1 MNETDLL
8 NEITGLKSDITT
20 KMGGNTTALKALQ
33 TQVDA
38 IDKKLAGGA
47 PGAPGNIEAKTLL
60 DVLQEEDSIARLMR
74 DKRGRAVLT
83 LSGDDIK
90 LFERKTTITSD
101 IVGTATTGVLQIQR
115 LPGITP
121 EARQQLTIRDLLTAN
136 PTTFQVVDFVKV
148 VQPLAIASP
157 VPEGSLKPENA
168 VTFTSLSERVR
179 TIATWIPASRQ
190 ILDDMTELMS
200 FLRSSLPYYTD
211 LAEEQQL
218 LTGDATG
225 ENLHGLIPQA
235 TAFDPSLI
243 TTPSWNKIDV
253 IGRAIQQ
260 LTTSKELAPTFVVMN
275 PLDWWDIR
283 LTKDQYGHYIL
294 GDPQSSL
301 ATIGSGSIKP
311 IGNLF
316 SLSVDAT
323 VNISPGTFLIGN
335 GSAVAAE
342 IRDRLEMQ
350 IDISTEHQD
359 FFIRN
364 LVAVRAEKRLAL
376 IVRRPGSFIVGTF
389 TTSP

>member
-1 MNETDLL
+1 
-8 NEITGLKSDITT
+8 
-20 KMGGNTTALKALQ
+20 
-33 TQVDA
+33 
-38 IDKKLAGGA
+38 
-47 PGAPGNIEAKTLL
+47 
-60 DVLQEEDSIARLMR
+60 
-74 DKRGRAVLT
+74 
-83 LSGDDIK
+83 
-90 LFERKTTITSD
+90 
-101 IVGTATTGVLQIQR
+101 
-115 LPGITP
+115 
-121 EARQQLTIRDLLTAN
+121 
-136 PTTFQVVDFVKV
+136 
-148 VQPLAIASP
+148 
-157 VPEGSLKPENA
+157 
-168 VTFTSLSERVR
+168 VR